1 MTEQLV
7 DPVVLSSIA
16 HLELIARQAVEGA
29 VAGLHHS
36 HFMGR
41 NVEFSEHRPYHP
53 GDELRHVD
61 WRAYAK
67 TDRFHVKL
75 FEEDTNLR
83 ATLLTDLSGS
93 MRFGEST
100 LSKSAYA
107 QQLTAALSYLII
119 SQGDSVGLVVYDSQI
134 RAYVPPRLRTD
145 HWGALLETLV
155 NAKTTNEL
163 SATGQVLA
171 NLGEYLKKRGMV
183 ILISDLIED
192 PARVLHGLALLQ
204 KRHQEVLVFHIL
216 TPEEIELP
224 YSGSVEFHPLEGE
237 TGPLLT
243 APRRLQKIYRER
255 VEQFLRQYRDGC
267 LEHGIDYN
275 PVTTRQPLEAVLRE
289 YLQRRLKIH
298 PHR

>member
-1 MTEQLV
+1 MTEKLV
-7 DPVVLSSIA
+7 DPVVISSITQ
-16 HLELIARQAVEGA
+16 LELIARQAVEGA

-41 NVEFSEHRPYHP
+41 NIEFSEHRPYHP

-83 ATLLTDLSGS
+83 ATILIDMSGS

-100 LSKSAYA
+100 QSKLDYA
-107 QQLTAALSYLII
+107 RQLTAALSYLII
-119 SQGDSVGLVVYDSQI
+119 SQGDSVGLAVYDSEI
-134 RAYVPPRLRTD
+134 RSYVPPRLRAD
-145 HWGALLETLV
+145 QWGTLLETLS
-155 NAKTTNEL
+155 AAQTTNEV
-163 SATGQVLA
+163 SATGLVLS
-171 NLGEYLKKRGMV
+171 NLGEFLKKRGMV
-183 ILISDLIED
+183 ILVSDLIEE
-192 PARVLHGLALLQ
+192 PAQVLSGLALLR

-224 YSGSVEFHPLEGE
+224 YSGSVEFHPLEGDAE
-237 TGPLLT
+237 PLLT
-243 APRRLQKIYRER
+243 APRRLRTQYRER
-255 VEQFLRQYRDGC
+255 VERFLSQYRDGC

-275 PVTTRQPLEAVLRE
+275 SVTTRQPLEVVLRE
-289 YLQRRLKIH
+289 YLQRRLKT
-298 PHR
+298 HRHR